1 MISGNVL
8 RLMRRRHARRV
19 AQDRQ
24 RTPSTPSA
32 SASAE
37 PAELPSERPRRRF
50 PNLRSSR
57 SEMELNPPR
66 LRQLATGSSQGT
78 SRLGTTASRTRSRVP
93 VRIPHVPLRDALIN
107 IRASQRQALERVRL
121 NTAHL
126 ENNMN
131 ISVIDLTSSDTEAS
145 SVASSILPPIGQTSS
160 SSDSTSSDSSI
171 SSSESILSLPTIPDR
186 SDSDSSINP
195 LSLNEFSSDEE

>member
-1 MISGNVL
+1 MFSGNVL

-57 SEMELNPPR
+57 SEMELNPSR
-66 LRQLATGSSQGT
+66 LHQLAAGSSQGT
-78 SRLGTTASRTRSRVP
+78 SRLGTTASRIRSRVP

-126 ENNMN
+126 ENN

-145 SVASSILPPIGQTSS
+145 SVASSILPPLGQTSS

-195 LSLNEFSSDEE
+195 MSLNEFSSDEE